1 MEQYTFR
8 TDEFRE
14 PPFESRQIHPFCE
27 LPPDALPRLNQSLGL
42 DMSVAVFAAI
52 QAVYR
57 ERELREPLVGE
68 VRLLATLHSL
78 TASDAAR
85 VGVGE
90 VCTDSDA
97 VAETWA
103 DLMARRRL
111 LAGGVPAPLHPAG
124 DSDRDGQLPAP
135 SGERPADAPVRV
147 LAEDAACPAAAGARA
162 LADGYVPVA
171 RFVAGDTARLV
182 CIRRQ
187 EDASFRAER
196 AARFA
201 SDDLILLARDLP
213 DRAVSAFFSV
223 PARIRTTGERM
234 TNIVALSGR
243 PLPLAAAALCP
254 DGAHIQTDVVCPTC
268 TGDIMAEFTR
278 VGTGAEDAVRPAYLL
293 RLRRTDLS
301 AFWTFCREMNLPV
314 SPIVIGQAFS
324 DRHLS
329 LLNRG
334 HLLAHCGIETLGTTV
349 GICLYGVRPDAAQ
362 SGGAETAPIE
372 AEVPAPTVLSLP
384 GGVLAAETS
393 VTLTAGTDADLMP
406 AASRQSAQAVRAV
419 LSALT
424 EAGADPAA
432 VSLSVAL
439 RGIRLGQR
447 DAEGTRLPDV
457 AFGGLCGLY
466 RACAELR
473 LPAPD
478 PCLTPART
486 AGEVCRLSVLHLGIG
501 CQCTMHRTSR
511 LKENTNSER
520 NCPARS
526 RA

>member
-27 LPPDALPRLNQSLGL
+27 LSPDALPRLNQSLGL

-111 LAGGVPAPLHPAG
+111 LAGGVPAPCTLPEILTAT
-124 DSDRDGQLPAP
+124 DSYLRRL
-135 SGERPADAPVRV
+135 GERPADAPVRV

-213 DRAVSAFFSV
+213 DRAVSAFFRSGEDSHN
-223 PARIRTTGERM
+223 GERM

-334 HLLAHCGIETLGTTV
+334 HLLAHCGIETLGTTI
-349 GICLYGVRPDAAQ
+349 GICLYGVRPDAARP
-362 SGGAETAPIE
+362 GGAETAPIE

-393 VTLTAGTDADLMP
+393 VTLMAGTDADLMP

-486 AGEVCRLSVLHLGIG
+486 AGEVCRLSVCAWASGVSAP
-501 CQCTMHRTSR
+501 CTG
-511 LKENTNSER
+511 
-520 NCPARS
+520 PAD
-526 RA
+526 